1 MPVQNRTNLAQEGK
15 YSKSVIRKINNW
27 RQAPENGL
35 EIRAYARQGINA
47 MTPPVVKLRDLQLK
61 QKRVLIRED
70 LNVPLQDGR
79 ISSDARIRAALPT
92 LQYALE
98 QGARLIVMSH
108 LGRPDEG
115 VPIREQPQFS
125 LQIVAQRLS
134 ELLGRCVPLVTDW
147 LDGGD
152 WQRQE
157 IVLLENVRVLSGE
170 KSNSEVLARKMAALC
185 DIFVMDAFA
194 SAHRA
199 QASTYGVAQYAQ
211 IACAGPLLSSEL
223 AALERALTN
232 PARPM
237 LAIVGGSKVSS
248 KLNVLDAI
256 TCKVEKLIVG
266 GAIANTFL
274 AAAGFEVGASLW
286 EKDLLETARTI
297 MQKVATT
304 LPRDV
309 VVAKEISATA
319 EATVKAVGEVK
330 ADEMIV
336 DVGPATSAM
345 FADDVRSAN
354 TILWNGPMGVFEQDQ
369 FASGTRA
376 LSEAIADS
384 SAYSLAGG
392 GDTLAAIDRYGVK
405 EKISYISTGGGAFLE
420 FIEGKALPAV
430 EILQQR
436 FAQMTEDRGEQ

>member
-1 MPVQNRTNLAQEGK
+1 MTSPVFQLK
-15 YSKSVIRKINNW
+15 
-27 RQAPENGL
+27 
-35 EIRAYARQGINA
+35 
-47 MTPPVVKLRDLQLK
+47 DLQLK
-61 QKRVLIRED
+61 QKRVLVRED

-92 LQYALE
+92 LQYALDE
-98 QGARLIVMSH
+98 GARLIVMSH

-115 VPIREQPQFS
+115 VPIGEQPRFS

-134 ELLGRCVPLVTDW
+134 ELMGRSVPLVTDW

-194 SAHRA
+194 TAHRA
-199 QASTYGVAQYAQ
+199 QASTYGVAQYAP

-232 PARPM
+232 PARPI

-248 KLNVLDAI
+248 KLKVLDAI
-256 TCKVEKLIVG
+256 TSKVEKLIVG
-266 GAIANTFL
+266 GGIANTFL

-286 EKDLLETARTI
+286 EKDLLETARTL
-297 MQKVATT
+297 MQKVAIT

-309 VVAKEISATA
+309 VVAKEISAA
-319 EATVKAVGEVK
+319 AKATVKAVGEVE

-345 FADDVRSAN
+345 FADEVDAAN
-354 TILWNGPMGVFEQDQ
+354 TIIWNGPLGVFEQDQ
-369 FASGTRA
+369 FGSGTRA
-376 LSEAIADS
+376 LAEAIADS
-384 SAYSLAGG
+384 SAYSLVGG

-420 FIEGKALPAV
+420 FVEGKVLPAV

-436 FAQMTEDRGEQ
+436 YADKGEQ